1 MEEYNQPTNFNMAIA
16 TLQRMDTILR
26 FISDA
31 AYQGNLFMWSTYL
44 RELRRNI
51 IPFIKKTEDENITDM
66 FNKLN
71 FKWTDASGKI
81 ILRHRQEVYFILDEL
96 TITMQRAMKEAGLLM
111 PKSDDPRFAIRQ

>member
-16 TLQRMDTILR
+16 TLQRMDVILQR
-26 FISDA
+26 ISLS
-31 AYQGNLFMWSTYL
+31 AYEGNLFMWSTYL

-51 IPFIKKTEDENITDM
+51 IPFIKKNEDERISDLL
-66 FNKLN
+66 NKLN
-71 FKWTDASGKI
+71 FKWIDSNGKV

-96 TITMQRAMKEAGLLM
+96 TITMQRSMKEAGLLM